1 MRGALALLNAL
12 PSKDAAA
19 EALGLC
25 APLPAYLASPSLS
38 LEGFL
43 QELNMVFMYTFADL
57 NMANLVLVA
66 CVEVLTAVLQG
77 NKKQTRA
84 TH

>member
-1 MRGALALLNAL
+1 MDECDRLKAVRGALSLLNAL

-57 NMANLVLVA
+57 NMANYPP
-66 CVEVLTAVLQG
+66 QG
-77 NKKQTRA
+77 
-84 TH
+84 